1 MGGYAKGSLNT
12 FTFSLLLPLSFYHLP
27 LISGMTEIHYDI
39 IVIGAGAAGLMAA
52 GTAAEQ
58 GASVLLLDSMKR
70 AGRKLLITGKGRCNI
85 TNNSDIQNYMKQI
98 FPLAKFC
105 RPMFSRFFV
114 TDIIRHFHRLGVPTI
129 EERGRRVF
137 PESQKSMDVV
147 TALVNWVE
155 ESGVTIKYDRR
166 VKRIIENDGQVTGVA
181 LDTGAVFNCDKCI
194 VATGGRSYPATG
206 STGDGFRM
214 LRELGHKVNSTL
226 PALVPLETSGDL
238 AQSMQG
244 LSLKNV
250 EATLWVDK
258 KKQRSKFGEMLFT
271 HFGLSGPIILDL
283 SRDAVIAMRENK
295 YIEITL
301 DLKPAL
307 DRDKLD
313 ARLLRELDFHGK
325 SKLKSMLKNLMPLK
339 MIYPFCKYTQCD
351 PDKFCNQISSEERKN
366 IHRGLK
372 EMNFTI
378 TGNTGWNDA
387 IITSGGVEL
396 KEVNPSTM
404 ESKKISGLYIAGEIL
419 DLDAATGGYNLQI
432 AWSSGYVAGLSA
444 VDPM

>member
-1 MGGYAKGSLNT
+1 MS
-12 FTFSLLLPLSFYHLP
+12 
-27 LISGMTEIHYDI
+27 EIHYDL

-98 FPLAKFC
+98 FPMPKFC
-105 RPMFSRFFV
+105 RPMFSRYFV
-114 TDIIRHFHRLGVPTI
+114 SDIIQHFHKLNVPTK

-137 PESQKSMDVV
+137 PESEKSMDVV
-147 TALVNWVE
+147 SALVKWVE
-155 ESGVTIKYDRR
+155 DAGVTIKYDRR
-166 VKRIIENDGQVTGVA
+166 VKKILTDNKKVTGIA
-181 LDTGAVFNCDKCI
+181 LDTGAVFTCNKCI
-194 VATGGRSYPATG
+194 VATGGRSYPTTG

-214 LRELGHKVNSTL
+214 LRELGHTVNTTL

-244 LSLKNV
+244 LSLRNV
-250 EATLWVDK
+250 DATLWVDK
-258 KKQRSKFGEMLFT
+258 KKLRTKFGEMLFT

-295 YIEITL
+295 YVEITL

-307 DRDKLD
+307 DQDKLD
-313 ARLLRELDFHGK
+313 ARLLRELDFHGR
-325 SKLKSMLKNLMPLK
+325 SKLKSMLKNLIPLK
-339 MIYPFCKYTQCD
+339 MIIPFCTYTQCD
-351 PDKFCNQISSEERKN
+351 PDKFCNQINSEERKR
-366 IHRGLK
+366 IYRGLK
-372 EMNFTI
+372 EMRFTI

-396 KEVNPSTM
+396 KEINPSTM
-404 ESKKISGLYIAGEIL
+404 ESKRIQGLYLAGEIL

-432 AWSSGYVAGLSA
+432 AWSSGYVAGSNA
-444 VDPM
+444 AM

>member
-1 MGGYAKGSLNT
+1 MSTN
-12 FTFSLLLPLSFYHLP
+12 
-27 LISGMTEIHYDI
+27 HYDI

-52 GTAAEQ
+52 GTAAGN
-58 GASVLLLDSMKR
+58 GANVLLLDSMKR

-98 FPLAKFC
+98 FPVPKFC

-114 TDIIRHFHRLGVPTI
+114 SDIIKHFHELDVPTI

-137 PESQKSMDVV
+137 PASERSMDVV
-147 TALVNWVE
+147 TALVKWVE
-155 ESGVTIKYDRR
+155 GSGAEIRYDRR
-166 VKRIIENDGQVTGVA
+166 VKRILTENNTVTGVL
-181 LDTGAVFNCDKCI
+181 LDTGAEFTCEKLI
-194 VATGGRSYPATG
+194 IATGGRSYPATG
-206 STGDGFRM
+206 SSGDGHRM
-214 LRELGHKVNSTL
+214 LRELGITVNQTL
-226 PALVPLETSGDL
+226 PALVPLETSGKL
-238 AQSMQG
+238 AESMQG

-250 EATLWVDK
+250 EATLWADNK
-258 KKQRSKFGEMLFT
+258 KIRSKFGEMLFT

-283 SRDAVIAMRENK
+283 SRDAVIAMKENK
-295 YIEITL
+295 FVEITL

-307 DRDKLD
+307 DNEQLD

-325 SKLKSMLKNLMPLK
+325 SKVKSMMKNLLPLK
-339 MIYPFCKYTQCD
+339 MLYPFCEYVACD
-351 PDKFCNQISSEERKN
+351 PEKFCNQISGAERKN

-372 EMNFTI
+372 EMRFTI

-387 IITSGGVEL
+387 IVTSGGVEL

-404 ESKKISGLYIAGEIL
+404 ESKLITGLYVAGELL

-432 AWSSGYVAGLSA
+432 AWSSGYVAGLYASNSLLS
-444 VDPM
+444 DQ